1 MKHLIIIMLTMS
13 IIAGCKKLPDPGE
26 KKSGVPDLRDLTMT
40 KDLGNTY
47 SDRRQNLIIK
57 TGDGVIVLRSDY
69 GYDGGRHEF
78 RSSNNFYYLTGFAQ
92 PGAVLILSNDK
103 SYSFKLYMK
112 EKSIREAIYT
122 GDIPELDFIMDTFRP
137 DTVLPFAELIPELEE
152 AVRMGTPVYGDFT
165 DPVVRAEVLNTV
177 NRLKKSENLFRDIAP
192 FIEEMRVHKDSQ
204 EVGRIQKA
212 IDITG
217 EAFLNACHMC
227 RPGTYEFEIEAMI
240 EYTYRKNG
248 SPMPAFESIV
258 ASGPNAVTLHY
269 SANDRKMENGDLLL
283 MDIGAEYGYYASDIT
298 RTIPVNGS
306 FTKEQK
312 DIYGLVLKAQKAAI
326 AEMIPGNYL
335 VSGQKKSNEIIV
347 QGLVDLGLIT
357 DPACKWQRKFY
368 LLHGISHYLG
378 MYVHDVGDLGAPDSV
393 FFQNLVIDT
402 TYGRLLEKGMVLTVE
417 PGLYFR
423 SNGLS
428 QLSELFG
435 EEVSRE
441 EIRIFIERIT
451 SVYEKYKNIGVR
463 IEDDVLITDCGNR
476 VLSKNIPKETDEIE
490 KLMKRN

>member
-1 MKHLIIIMLTMS
+1 MLTMS
-13 IIAGCKKLPDPGE
+13 IIAGCNKAPDRSE
-26 KKSGVPDLRDLTMT
+26 KKSGIADISDLAMT
-40 KDLGNTY
+40 EELKKLY
-47 SDRRQNLIIK
+47 SERRQNLITK
-57 TGDGVIVLRSDY
+57 TGNGVVVLRSDY
-69 GYDGGRHEF
+69 AYDGGRHEF
-78 RSSNNFYYLTGFAQ
+78 RAADNFYYLTGFAQ
-92 PGAVLILSNDK
+92 PGSVLFLSNDRK
-103 SYSFKLYMK
+103 HPFKLYIK
-112 EKSIREAIYT
+112 DKSIRDEIYT
-122 GDIPELDFIMDTFRP
+122 GEEPGVDFIINTFRA
-137 DTVLPFAELIPELEE
+137 DTVLHLDQLATELDRIIQS
-152 AVRMGTPVYGDFT
+152 GTPVFIDSS
-165 DPVVRAEVLNTV
+165 DLVLKNKVLYTV
-177 NRLKKSENLFRDIAP
+177 KERKKSQNLMREIAP
-192 FIEEMRVHKDSQ
+192 FIDEIRVCKDIG
-204 EVGRIQKA
+204 EVARIQKA
-212 IDITG
+212 INITG
-217 EAFLNACHMC
+217 EAIRNACRMV
-227 RPGTYEFEIEAMI
+227 RSDMYEFEIEAMI

-258 ASGPNAVTLHY
+258 ASGPNTVTLHY
-269 SANDRKMENGDLLL
+269 STNDRKMENGDLLL
-283 MDIGAEYGYYASDIT
+283 MDIGAEYGYYAADIT

-326 AEMIPGNYL
+326 AEMTPGNYL

-393 FFQNLVIDT
+393 LFQNLVIDT

-428 QLSELFG
+428 QLSELFS

-441 EIRIFIERIT
+441 EIRIFIDKIT
-451 SVYEKYKNIGVR
+451 PVYEKYKNIGIR
-463 IEDDVLITDCGNR
+463 IEDDVLITDSGNT
-476 VLSKNIPKETDEIE
+476 VLSKKIPKEIDELENI
-490 KLMKRN
+490 MKRN